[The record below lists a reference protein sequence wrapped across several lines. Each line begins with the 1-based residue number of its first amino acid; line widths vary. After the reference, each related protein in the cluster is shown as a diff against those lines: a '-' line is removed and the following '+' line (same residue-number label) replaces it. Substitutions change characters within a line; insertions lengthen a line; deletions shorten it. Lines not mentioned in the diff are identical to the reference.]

1 MRSVSFLLILPMLSA
16 CVPALRPSPTSSVLA
31 PTTTA
36 GRGRPLPEPPAES
49 PAPPEARPDARP
61 ATAFEMMAPEL
72 EALRDRGLLVPVE
85 GVQAGHIPDTFNEA
99 RDGQRRHNAVDI
111 LARRGTPVLAADDGV
126 LLRMGK
132 NTLGGNVIW
141 ASDATLSL
149 VYYYAHLDHWASG
162 LVEGQPISR
171 GMVLGYVGT
180 TGNAPKDVPHLHFQ
194 LLRMKDLHR
203 FTDGPPI
210 NPLPFF
216 QTIATGM
223 NR

>member
-1 MRSVSFLLILPMLSA
+1 
-16 CVPALRPSPTSSVLA
+16 
-31 PTTTA
+31 
-36 GRGRPLPEPPAES
+36 
-49 PAPPEARPDARP
+49 
-61 ATAFEMMAPEL
+61 MMAPEL
-72 EALRDRGLLVPVE
+72 EALRDRGLTVPVE
-85 GVQAGHIPDTFNEA
+85 GIQVGHIPDTFNEA

-111 LARRGTPVLAADDGV
+111 LARRGTPVLAADDGI

-162 LVEGQPISR
+162 LIEGQPISR